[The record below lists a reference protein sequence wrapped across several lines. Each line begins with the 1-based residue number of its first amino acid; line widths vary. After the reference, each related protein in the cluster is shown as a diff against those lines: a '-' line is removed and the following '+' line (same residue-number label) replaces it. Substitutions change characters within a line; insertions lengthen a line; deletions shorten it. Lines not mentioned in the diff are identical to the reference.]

1 MSQDLLLRGGRIVD
15 PSQGMDTIGDV
26 LLRDGRVEAC
36 GTGIGTPDGADVI
49 DVSGMV
55 VTPGMIDV
63 HIHLREPGREDVE
76 TIATGAHSAAAGGFT
91 GVCAMPNTK
100 PVTPKAGDYKH
111 GQDPPE
117 EALGH
122 AVGGA
127 KPHAHVE
134 GEDDSAVGAAA
145 AAPREG

>member
-76 TIATGAHSAAAGGFT
+76 TIATGAHSAAAGDSGR
-91 GVCAMPNTK
+91 A
-100 PVTPKAGDYKH
+100 D
-111 GQDPPE
+111 
-117 EALGH
+117 
-122 AVGGA
+122 
-127 KPHAHVE
+127 AH
-134 GEDDSAVGAAA
+134 
-145 AAPREG
+145 